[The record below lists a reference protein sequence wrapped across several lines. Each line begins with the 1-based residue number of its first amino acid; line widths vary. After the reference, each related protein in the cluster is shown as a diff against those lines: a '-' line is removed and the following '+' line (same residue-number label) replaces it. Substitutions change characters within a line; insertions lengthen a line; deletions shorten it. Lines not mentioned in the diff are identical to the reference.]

1 MPLPSLLF
9 APAPPPPRMAD
20 CRVGIGVGGAS
31 ASARVGWRVFHG
43 GIGIGGGVGVALHAR
58 LPRSIHAYF
67 DQGIVLRRNMVV
79 KFLPSPTQ
87 GSDRL
92 VMRYNYSLRDEI

>member
-9 APAPPPPRMAD
+9 APAPPPRMAD

-31 ASARVGWRVFHG
+31 ARVGWRVFHG
-43 GIGIGGGVGVALHAR
+43 GIGGGVGVALHAR